1 MSAWHRYVFQEDDTS
16 MPTPQKSS
24 ETGFASSS
32 SVAGA
37 DADVAADGVDP
48 RRRRVGPPVAR
59 RASTGSLR
67 PVPGA
72 LYAGPPGGHLRH
84 AAGPAPG
91 GHLAADDAAVGDPGR
106 GTESLQDAPR
116 ASPNCSTRARR
127 SLFRTSASR
136 PRRGRDASEKY
147 PRPRPRRRRDSSP
160 RTVHVPGRG
169 RDSSPRTIH
178 VLGRGVATILRRNIR
193 VPGRGVAATP
203 SPRTLDAAAAASP
216 RLVSTDCPRPRPR
229 EKYPARRSG
238 RPRRSPTTP
247 PANLAAMQ
255 RATMLPAPQEPI
267 RMARGNNGSSP
278 RKGGPR
284 PPAREPAAGRVR
296 LEMSPKCRRDV
307 QEHARLRRGAQGNL
321 AP

>member
-16 MPTPQKSS
+16 IPAPQKSS

-127 SLFRTSASR
+127 SLPYIRVAAAAWPRCIREISAS
-136 PRRGRDASEKY
+136 P
-147 PRPRPRRRRDSSP
+147 
-160 RTVHVPGRG
+160 
-169 RDSSPRTIH
+169 
-178 VLGRGVATILRRNIR
+178 
-193 VPGRGVAATP
+193 
-203 SPRTLDAAAAASP
+203 AAASP
-216 RLVSTDCPRPRPR
+216 RLVSADCSRPRPRPRLVSADYSRPRSRRRHDSSEKYPRPRGRGVAATRLHGLSTWQPRAFAATSSPRTCPRPRPR
-229 EKYPARRSG
+229 EKYPARRSCARAG
-238 RPRRSPTTP
+238 RLLRRPRT
-247 PANLAAMQ
+247 
-255 RATMLPAPQEPI
+255 
-267 RMARGNNGSSP
+267 
-278 RKGGPR
+278 
-284 PPAREPAAGRVR
+284 
-296 LEMSPKCRRDV
+296 
-307 QEHARLRRGAQGNL
+307 
-321 AP
+321 